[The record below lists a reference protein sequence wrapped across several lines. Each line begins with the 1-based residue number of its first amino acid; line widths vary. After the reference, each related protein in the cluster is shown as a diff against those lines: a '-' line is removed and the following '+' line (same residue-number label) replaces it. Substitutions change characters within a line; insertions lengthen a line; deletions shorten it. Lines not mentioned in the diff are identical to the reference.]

1 MSGSTLFMRAYT
13 RGLNDELV
21 RSGAI
26 SYPTKEASDRAADYV
41 ADRAGVDPTVN
52 PELITLKFAGDLCVD
67 LTKVAAYIC
76 EKEGA
81 GSPELAKTASAV
93 TPGQLAANSAFELM
107 QKVAYE
113 NETPNTE
120 EEAAQHS
127 SGARLDLENRPTG
140 YAVTGVGG
148 GEDKGK
154 GAVGTEEAAATRKD
168 RVEGSNSAVET
179 SKAAGI
185 AKLLKIAKGPDNTLP
200 SAAKDDDAAKMEL
213 QRRGVGYAA
222 KGVAGV
228 GKTDMHPT
236 GSAILGAESADT
248 TRKDRVA
255 GSNSVTPLA
264 KSAAERVFDKV
275 AKLVVPYLPEA
286 MPDAHKVAHINAMS
300 PLSDSGKA
308 RYLSELYASLK
319 VASDEAA
326 NAVAHFKKTASD
338 AEGKEDFEVA
348 SAMEAAAEEL
358 EGKAVEKMTDDDSEK
373 EASLARLKAASA
385 RIASVA

>member
-1 MSGSTLFMRAYT
+1 MSGSTLFMRAFT

-41 ADRAGVDPTVN
+41 GGRVGIDPTVT
-52 PELITLKFAGDLCVD
+52 PEQITLKVAADICQDLV
-67 LTKVAAYIC
+67 KVAAFIC

-81 GSPELAKTASAV
+81 GSPQLAKTASAV
-93 TPGQLAANSAFELM
+93 TPGQLAATSAFELM

-120 EEAAQHS
+120 EEAAQHNA
-127 SGARLDLENRPTG
+127 GARLDLENRPTG
-140 YAVTGVGG
+140 YAVTGVGN

-154 GAVGTEEAAATRKD
+154 GALGTEEAVSTRKD
-168 RVEGSNSAVET
+168 RVEGSNSATET

-185 AKLLKIAKGPDNTLP
+185 AALLKLAKGPENTLP
-200 SAAKDDDAAKMEL
+200 SAAKDDDGAKLEM
-213 QRRGVGYAA
+213 QRRPPNYAVVGVGNVYKPA
-222 KGVAGV
+222 
-228 GKTDMHPT
+228 T
-236 GSAILGAESADT
+236 GSAILGAETADT

-275 AKLVVPYLPEA
+275 ARLVVPYLPEA

-308 RYLSELYASLK
+308 RYLGELYASLK

-338 AEGKEDFEVA
+338 AEGKEDFEIA

-358 EGKAVEKMTDDDSEK
+358 EGKAVKEMTEDTEKD
-373 EASLARLKAASA
+373 AAYARLKAASA

>member
-26 SYPTKEASDRAADYV
+26 SYPTKEAADRAADYV
-41 ADRAGVDPTVN
+41 GDRVGIDPTVN
-52 PELITLKFAGDLCVD
+52 PELVTLKIAKAICVD
-67 LTKVAAYIC
+67 LTKVAAFIC

-81 GSPELAKTASAV
+81 GSPELAKTASAM
-93 TPGQLAANSAFELM
+93 TPGQLAATSAFELM

-120 EEAAQHS
+120 EEAAKNN
-127 SGARLDLENRPTG
+127 SGARLDIEARPAG

-148 GEDKGK
+148 GEDKGV
-154 GAVGTEEAAATRKD
+154 GALGSEHAATNRKD
-168 RVEGSNSAVET
+168 RVDGSNSATET

-185 AKLLKIAKGPDNTLP
+185 AALQKMAKGPENTLA
-200 SAAKDDDAAKMEL
+200 SAAKDDDGAKLEM
-213 QRRGVGYAA
+213 QRRPPGYAVVGVGNVYKPA
-222 KGVAGV
+222 
-228 GKTDMHPT
+228 T
-236 GSAILGAESADT
+236 GSAVLGAESADT

-275 AKLVVPYLPEA
+275 AKLVVPYLPEQ
-286 MPDAHKVAHINAMS
+286 MPDTHKVAHINAMS

-308 RYLSELYASLK
+308 RYLGELYASLK
-319 VASDEAA
+319 VASDEAEK
-326 NAVAHFKKTASD
+326 AVAHFKKTASD
-338 AEGKEDFEVA
+338 AEGKEDFEIA

-358 EGKAVEKMTDDDSEK
+358 EGKAVKEMTEDESEK
-373 EASLARLKAASA
+373 EAAYARLKAASA

>member
-1 MSGSTLFMRAYT
+1 MSGSTLFMRAFT

-26 SYPTKEASDRAADYV
+26 TYPTKEASDRAADYV
-41 ADRAGVDPTVN
+41 GDRVGIDPTLN
-52 PELITLKFAGDLCVD
+52 PELVTLKVAKDICTDLV
-67 LTKVAAYIC
+67 KVAAFIC

-93 TPGQLAANSAFELM
+93 TPGQLAATSAFELM

-120 EEAAQHS
+120 EEAAKAS
-127 SGARLDLENRPTG
+127 SGARLDLEARPAG

-148 GEDKGK
+148 GEDKGV
-154 GAVGTEEAAATRKD
+154 GALGSEQAASNRKD
-168 RVEGSNSAVET
+168 RVEGSNSATET

-185 AKLLKIAKGPDNTLP
+185 AALQKMAKGPENTLS
-200 SAAKDDDAAKMEL
+200 SAAKDDDGAKLEM
-213 QRRGVGYAA
+213 QRRPPGYA
-222 KGVAGV
+222 VV
-228 GKTDMHPT
+228 GQGNVYKPAT
-236 GSAILGAESADT
+236 GSAIIGAESADT

-275 AKLVVPYLPEA
+275 AKLVVPYLPES

-300 PLSDSGKA
+300 SLSDSGKA
-308 RYLSELYASLK
+308 RYLGELYGSLK
-319 VASDEAA
+319 IAADEIEK
-326 NAVAHFKKTASD
+326 AVAHFKKTAAD
-338 AEGKEDFEVA
+338 ADCAEDSEVA
-348 SAMEAAAEEL
+348 EAMEAAADAMQGDKSKSDE
-358 EGKAVEKMTDDDSEK
+358 SEK
-373 EASLARLKAASA
+373 EAAYARLKAASA